1 MRNSS
6 LVLLVISALI
16 LGACGRMDIS
26 QRNASAGL
34 SESDAMD
41 TLMTVPMA
49 EGRYARRGGVSN
61 VSAEELQ
68 SILEDMVKSG
78 RVGVRGRSAVA
89 ATTDLSGLN
98 QLFTLLQSGQ
108 ANSIMGL
115 ASGLV
120 NMNGGNTAVTG
131 SKLDSIMAIL
141 NAALP
146 VIMAVAPQYAGIIQA
161 LVVILPLVI
170 NFIGMFKKK
179 PKASASVFFFS
190 PKFA

>member
-16 LGACGRMDIS
+16 LGACGRMDVTR
-26 QRNASAGL
+26 RNATAGL
-34 SESDAMD
+34 SEGEAMD

-49 EGRYARRGGVSN
+49 EGRYARRGGVMN

-68 SILEDMVKSG
+68 SILENVVKSG
-78 RVGVRGRSAVA
+78 QVRVGGRNAVA

-120 NMNGGNTAVTG
+120 NMNGGSATTAG
-131 SKLDSIMAIL
+131 SKLNSIMAIL

-146 VIMAVAPQYAGIIQA
+146 IIMTIAPQYAGIIQA
-161 LVVILPLVI
+161 LTVILPLVI
-170 NFIGMFKKK
+170 SFIGMFKKK
-179 PKASASVFFFS
+179 PAPSASVIFLS
-190 PKFA
+190 PRFA